1 MTAKLKQHLQN
12 YNKKLYN
19 MKQQRGG
26 KKMNTSSKVH
36 HHHDSE
42 LKMNSEVDESGH
54 HSKLHILINTSI
66 ISSRIEA

>member
-1 MTAKLKQHLQN
+1 MIPLDNNTSLI
-12 YNKKLYN
+12 YNHIYKE
-19 MKQQRGG
+19 REGG